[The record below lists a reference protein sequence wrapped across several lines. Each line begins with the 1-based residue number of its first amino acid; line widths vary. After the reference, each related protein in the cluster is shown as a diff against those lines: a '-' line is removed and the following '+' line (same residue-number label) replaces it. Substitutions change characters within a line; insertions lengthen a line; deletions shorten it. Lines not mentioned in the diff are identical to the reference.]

1 MKKIASSLT
10 NPEEKDIRGYVEYHE
25 EEWGFGDSI
34 YMLCVD
40 ALREKNP
47 CDIKEKDV
55 KGPIQTFLVNWG
67 MMARVLGRLDEDWKS
82 ELAHEIQRNCKKL
95 QEFRDLDLENDDIAR
110 LKFEIRECYDSL
122 KKVIKTTATTKVL
135 HILCPEF
142 FPMWDTDIRMQVSR
156 ECRNLGKGRIDETS
170 EGYYKF
176 MLEMKNFLRK
186 YKRILSELSK
196 KHRKPKLRIVDEFLW
211 TVAHEE
217 Q

>member
-67 MMARVLGRLDEDWKS
+67 MIANLRMK
-82 ELAHEIQRNCKKL
+82 
-95 QEFRDLDLENDDIAR
+95 FRGIAR
-110 LKFEIRECYDSL
+110 NFKNSEIWTW
-122 KKVIKTTATTKVL
+122 KTM
-135 HILCPEF
+135 I
-142 FPMWDTDIRMQVSR
+142 
-156 ECRNLGKGRIDETS
+156 
-170 EGYYKF
+170 
-176 MLEMKNFLRK
+176 
-186 YKRILSELSK
+186 
-196 KHRKPKLRIVDEFLW
+196 
-211 TVAHEE
+211 
-217 Q
+217 